1 VERCLVD
8 RGDFLNED
16 RVARGGALKGWV
28 DRGRRWMD
36 DVREPRRTRDWE
48 GRGLAS
54 RGVKRRVERLSRREV
69 IFFCIN

>member
-1 VERCLVD
+1 VEKRLVD
-8 RGDFLNED
+8 GGDFLNED
-16 RVARGGALKGWV
+16 RVVRGGALKGWV

-36 DVREPRRTRDWE
+36 DVMQPRRTRDWE

-54 RGVKRRVERLSRREV
+54 RGVKRRVERLSRRAG